1 MRAMTTLRGLTVLL
15 FAASLVGCAWP
26 VSSQT
31 SLRGFDYR
39 VGPYVEHA
47 TLHTDA
53 RAPATRQPAVLM
65 LHGGFD
71 GDDRTSH
78 DLAQRLAEAG
88 VVVLVP
94 SYRGERRHLDGARSQ
109 GRVEFCRGEVDDARA
124 LLVEARQR
132 ADVDPE
138 RVGLLGFS
146 HGGCIALQ
154 LALTDARVKAV
165 VTFSAPTEADSTY
178 QNLLGHPWRLF
189 GYYGWLASFLAH
201 AAGVDRHGVPPLEKA
216 ARWHERSPVI
226 TLAERHELIGARLL
240 LLHGLADDVVPANE
254 LERFAQL
261 LSRDNRVEA
270 SRFDAHGRLISTQSS
285 PPKPGVPE
293 VIRIHYYEGQGHTF
307 QPAMKAAV
315 EQQAVRFLV
324 DELRR

>member
-1 MRAMTTLRGLTVLL
+1 
-15 FAASLVGCAWP
+15 

-31 SLRGFDYR
+31 AVRAFDYQ
-39 VGPYVEHA
+39 VGPYLEHA
-47 TLHTDA
+47 TLHTG
-53 RAPATRQPAVLM
+53 REAPPQRQPAVLM

-78 DLAQRLAEAG
+78 DLAQRLAKSG

-94 SYRGERRHLDGARSQ
+94 SYRGEKRHLDGKRSQ

-124 LLVEARQR
+124 LLDELKQR

-138 RVGLLGFS
+138 RIGLLGFS
-146 HGGCIALQ
+146 HGACVALELT
-154 LALTDARVKAV
+154 LAGAPVRAV

-178 QNLLGHPWRLF
+178 ENLRGHPWRLF
-189 GYYGWLASFLAH
+189 GYYGWLASYLAH
-201 AAGVDRHGVPPLEKA
+201 AAGVDRRGLSPLEKA

-226 TLAERHELIGARLL
+226 ALGERHQPIGPQLL

-254 LERFAQL
+254 LERFAKAL
-261 LSRDNRVEA
+261 VRDNAIEE
-270 SRFDAHGRLISTQSS
+270 SRFDAHGGLLSQQRSPSS
-285 PPKPGVPE
+285 PGSSQ

-315 EQQAVRFLV
+315 EAQAVSFLV
-324 DELRR
+324 EQLTH